1 MYIAEALPQK
11 PKLWKYLVGFIFVL
25 ICWQGI
31 GSVPLTAALI
41 MESGGLDNLPTSIA
55 GMADL
60 LGANK
65 FLALM
70 LASFVVGLIGLFFF
84 VKVVHKQSIRS
95 LTTSR
100 ARIDWGR
107 IFFSFFVTALFIG
120 GLLYV
125 GVYMEPDKYTWNFN
139 QEAFI
144 LLAVISFLMLP
155 LQTSFEEFWFRGYL
169 MQGLGVATNSRFVP
183 LIITSLLFGF
193 MHILNPEID
202 KIGYAV
208 LSVYCGL
215 GLLMGMMTLLD
226 EGLELAIGFHAANN
240 IAISLMVTTEW
251 SALQTDALYV
261 GTAEPVLS
269 EMLIFLGGMFVV
281 LLGIFQ
287 LRYKWTNWGQKLFGK
302 VNIESPTPV
311 QE

>member
-25 ICWQGI
+25 ICWKGI

-41 MESGGLDNLPTSIA
+41 MEAGGLDNLPTSIA

-144 LLAVISFLMLP
+144 LLAVISLLMLP

-208 LSVYCGL
+208 LSVHCGL

-287 LRYKWTNWGQKLFGK
+287 LRYKWTNWEQKLFGK

>member
-31 GSVPLTAALI
+31 GSVPLTAALL
-41 MESGGLDNLPTSIA
+41 MEAGGLDNLPTSPA

-70 LASFVVGLIGLFFF
+70 LATFVVGLIGLFFF

-107 IFFSFFVTALFIG
+107 IFFSFFITALFIG
-120 GLLYV
+120 GFLYA

-155 LQTSFEEFWFRGYL
+155 LQTSFEEYWFRGYL

-261 GTAEPVLS
+261 STAEPVLS

-287 LRYKWTNWGQKLFGK
+287 LRYKWTNWGQKLLGR
-302 VNIESPTPV
+302 VRVDAAAPV